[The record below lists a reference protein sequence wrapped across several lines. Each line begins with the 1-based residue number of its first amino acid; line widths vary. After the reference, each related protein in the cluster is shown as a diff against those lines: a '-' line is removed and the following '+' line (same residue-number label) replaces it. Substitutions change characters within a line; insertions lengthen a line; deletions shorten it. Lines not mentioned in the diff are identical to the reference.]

1 MSDFL
6 HTQGRLE
13 PLFNKD
19 SSTPEE
25 ASYVAAAGI
34 GIKAKRAPRRR
45 ARPCDVAAAGIGIKA
60 KLQTGNQA
68 PANHVAAAGIGIKAK
83 QRIKH

>member
-34 GIKAKRAPRRR
+34 GIKAK
-45 ARPCDVAAAGIGIKA
+45 
-60 KLQTGNQA
+60 
-68 PANHVAAAGIGIKAK
+68 